1 MAGKRR
7 SIDWDE
13 VRGRLARAVQ
23 GEEATAALEERS
35 RRIMDE
41 RARRL
46 AEPAGERRSAA
57 GSFEALVFSIGRT
70 RYALPAR
77 FVREVTPLAQF
88 TPVPGA
94 PAPLLGVASHKGG
107 VLAILQTRALL
118 GGGESE
124 DAPERQWLVV
134 CGGRSADF
142 ALLADA
148 VHELRRLDEDEAQAP
163 LGAADAEGGAY
174 VRGVTADAL
183 LLLDGAKLL
192 ADARLRIDRMS
203 A

>member
-1 MAGKRR
+1 MAGTARR

-13 VRGRLARAVQ
+13 VRGRLARAMQ

-46 AEPAGERRSAA
+46 AEPPGARRSAA
-57 GSFEALVFSIGRT
+57 GSFEALVFSIGRA

-77 FVREVTPLAQF
+77 FVREVAPLAQF

-94 PAPLLGVASHKGG
+94 SAPLLGVASHKGG

-118 GGGESE
+118 GGEAD
-124 DAPERQWLVV
+124 DAPERQWLVI
-134 CGGRSADF
+134 CGGRSADL

-148 VHELRRLDEDEAQAP
+148 VHELRTPGEDEALAP
-163 LGAADAEGGAY
+163 LGSADAGIGAY

-192 ADARLRIDRMS
+192 ADARLRIDQTS